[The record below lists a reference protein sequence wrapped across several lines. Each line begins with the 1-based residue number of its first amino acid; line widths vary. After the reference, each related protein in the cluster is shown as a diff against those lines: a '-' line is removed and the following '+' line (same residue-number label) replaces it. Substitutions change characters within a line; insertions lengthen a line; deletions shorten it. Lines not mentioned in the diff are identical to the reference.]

1 MSKSVL
7 AVSASIPVHIN
18 GLLAY
23 LRQPHEKA
31 NEDLAL
37 AYFRKIYGAQFTRQT
52 EAKRA
57 DGYVAGSF
65 VLELKGDSNKW
76 LSGLFQGLA
85 YSNEGLDFGQ
95 IVVAAK
101 NFLAIWR
108 VDDLPDSI
116 REEVAKDP
124 AAPNVIGTRLAR
136 KFSSQKRSLLKLAV
150 WNGDDLF
157 TPLFSS
163 RADVVSNKMRSF
175 EQTLLKGRKVRLKL
189 TPNNFASMLREM
201 KLFFDPENPI
211 KAVRAFYSMLYAWTD
226 ASTVQIS
233 HKVSNQATL
242 GGETITDLLP
252 AKRLKFKEFVESR
265 FIATDINSGY
275 DDFFSRYDVALDA
288 VDKGFRIKHGIF
300 FTDLY
305 LSKFVMWL
313 VRQHIPELGKN
324 YLVVDPACGSG
335 NLVTNW
341 RSPLV
346 LRHKVVSEI
355 EPELLFAVEQ
365 RMKGDLWHNGKFTV
379 VPKVAENRGLNFLS
393 CSAADYLAQIR
404 NCLKEKGQSTE
415 RPIAFL
421 CNPPYRSDDDQ
432 STTAVAY
439 KVDQSILN
447 LTGQDA
453 SSERY
458 CCFLAQMKLI
468 CETAEAKGLPGE
480 SLLLLFTKSA
490 WLTKRSIFQNI
501 RQEMLGSFELVSGAL
516 VNGSEFFDISGSWPV
531 AFTIW
536 RHKGTQSGLNPN
548 RHVSLIDLTWLKRA
562 HLTQL
567 PWSDAGKVD
576 VMCAQLLHDAQSRP
590 LVELGKD
597 RLSIREWSEKTM
609 VDFKRGRRKS
619 EINQKVSGGLPL
631 GDRRHSNK
639 KAYGELDGKYIGF
652 MDDLT
657 PCRVRVSVPDVPW
670 FRLNNQ
676 FMDFRKNRC
685 FSGPPTHWGFSA
697 SDLNSA
703 KKLFFWYSLA
713 RTFAQRP
720 YPMWADSE
728 DMWRPMIPARL
739 ERRVFQTA
747 FAIAFAEN
755 ECVETYF
762 PANNPVRGV
771 PELFVSNPMSPL
783 HSESFW
789 STVLKPYIDE
799 QVQSPLI
806 EDVVASVDSVF
817 VTWTGMFKEATEIPF
832 GDRRAYSIDDRGLS
846 RGAGIIQ
853 IRDFATSNGSELLLA
868 KIGAVQ
874 ESLKRLKDDFFD
886 LVTTQ
891 DGLNY
896 FGAASDSLGA
906 LVPPSRTKF
915 EQVLCRR
922 LAVAGLLVRSLHAE
936 PHFGRTKLAKLFY
949 LADLHG
955 GLNLQTEYQREAA
968 GPLDQRA
975 LYNDRIGIEAL
986 ALKYQIF
993 RSERRGKMERYE
1005 LSTSD
1010 AALDD
1015 FAKTHLGDNIH
1026 NITEIAKL
1034 FKPLTT
1040 EQSEIIATLFAC
1052 WNDFLLRKHAPT
1064 DDEIALDFLHHWHPQ
1079 KSRFSKPRLLKALA
1093 WMRQNGIVPKGR
1105 GKLTSKKVIH

>member
-1 MSKSVL
+1 MSKSSVGVG
-7 AVSASIPVHIN
+7 APVPAHIN

-23 LRQPHEKA
+23 LRQPNEKA

-37 AYFRKIYGAQFTRQT
+37 AYFRKIYDTQFTRQT

-65 VLELKGDSNKW
+65 VLELKGETNKW

-85 YSNEGLDFGQ
+85 YKNEGLDFGQ
-95 IVVAAK
+95 IVVASK
-101 NFLAIWR
+101 NFLAVWR
-108 VDDLPDSI
+108 VEDLPEAI
-116 REEVAKDP
+116 REEIAQDP
-124 AAPNVIGTRLAR
+124 AAPNVIGTKYAR
-136 KFSSQKRSLLKLAV
+136 KYSAQKHTLLKSAI

-163 RADVVSNKMRSF
+163 RTDVVISKINSF

-189 TPNNFASMLREM
+189 TVNNFAAMLREM
-201 KLFFDPENPI
+201 KSFFDPENPI

-233 HKVSNQATL
+233 YKITDQATL
-242 GGETITDLLP
+242 GGETITDLVP
-252 AKRLKFKEFVESR
+252 AKRLRFKEFVENSY
-265 FIATDINSGY
+265 IATDANSGY
-275 DDFFSRYDVALDA
+275 DDFFSQYDVALDA

-313 VRQHIPELGKN
+313 VRQHIPELGKH
-324 YLVVDPACGSG
+324 YLVIDPACGSG

-379 VPKVAENRGLNFLS
+379 VPKVAENKGLNFLN

-404 NCLKEKGQSTE
+404 HCLEEKGQSTD

-432 STTAVAY
+432 TTTSVAY
-439 KVDQSILN
+439 KIDPSILD

-453 SSERY
+453 GSERY

-468 CETAEAKGLPGE
+468 CETAEASGLPGDL
-480 SLLLLFTKSA
+480 LLLLFTKSA
-490 WLTKRSIFQNI
+490 WLTKRAIFQNI
-501 RQEMLGSFELVSGAL
+501 RREMLGSFELVSGAL
-516 VNGSEFFDISGSWPV
+516 VDGSEFFDISGSWPV
-531 AFTIW
+531 AFTVW
-536 RHKGTQSGLNPN
+536 RHKGAGAGLNPN
-548 RHVSLIDLTWLKRA
+548 RHVSLMDLTWLKKA
-562 HLTQL
+562 DLTQI
-567 PWSDAGKVD
+567 PWSNSDD
-576 VMCAQLLHDAQSRP
+576 VELQCAKLLQDAQSKP
-590 LVELGKD
+590 PIELGKD

-619 EINQKVSGGLPL
+619 EIGQKVVGGLPT
-631 GDRRHSNK
+631 GDHRQANK
-639 KAYGELDGKYIGF
+639 KAYGELDGQHIGF

-657 PCRVRVSVPDVPW
+657 PCRVKTSNPNVPW

-685 FSGPPTHWGFSA
+685 FSGPPTHWGYSA

-713 RTFAQRP
+713 RTFNQRP
-720 YPMWADSE
+720 YPMWVDSD
-728 DMWRPMIPARL
+728 DMWEPTIPAHL
-739 ERRVFQTA
+739 EKRVFQTV

-762 PANNPVRGV
+762 PANNPVKGL
-771 PELFVSNPMSPL
+771 PELFVANPLSPL
-783 HSESFW
+783 HSELFW
-789 STVLKPYIDE
+789 SKVLWPYIE
-799 QVQSPLI
+799 EGSQSPLVSEVI
-806 EDVVASVDSVF
+806 DAVNGVF
-817 VTWTGMFKEATEIPF
+817 VAWKGMFKGVPEIPF
-832 GDRRAYSIDDRGLS
+832 INKRAYSIDGHGLT
-846 RGAGIIQ
+846 RGAGFIQ
-853 IRDFATSNGSELLLA
+853 IRDFAVANGNELLLE
-868 KIGAVQ
+868 KIGLVQ
-874 ESLKRLKDDFFD
+874 GGLKKLKDDFFE
-886 LVTTQ
+886 LLTAQ

-896 FGAASDSLGA
+896 FGGASDTPNTL
-906 LVPPSRTKF
+906 LPPDRTKF

-922 LAVAGLLVRSLHAE
+922 LAVAGLFVQSLHAE
-936 PHFGRTKLAKLFY
+936 PNFGRTKLAKLFY
-949 LADLHG
+949 LADLHE
-955 GLNLQTEYQREAA
+955 GLDLQTEYHREPA

-986 ALKYQIF
+986 ALQYKMF
-993 RSERRGKMERYE
+993 RSERKGKMERYE
-1005 LSTSD
+1005 LSAAS
-1010 AALDD
+1010 AALDG
-1015 FAKTHLGDNIH
+1015 FARKYLGDKIH
-1026 NITEIAKL
+1026 GVRAIADA
-1034 FKPLTT
+1034 FKSLTT
-1040 EQSEIIATLFAC
+1040 EQSEIVATLFAC
-1052 WNDFLLRKHAPT
+1052 WNDFLLRKHTPT
-1064 DDEIALDFLHHWHPQ
+1064 DDEIVSDFLHHWHPK
-1079 KSRFSKPRLLKALA
+1079 KSRFSKSRLIKALA
-1093 WMRQNGIVPKGR
+1093 WMRQNNFVPKGR
-1105 GKLTSKKVIH
+1105 GKLTSAKVVH